1 MPHDHETDAVPPLI
15 LVSVGN
21 SRIKFALAR
30 GIELQESAAVPSGQ
44 PREAGEQIRGMLAEV
59 PEASV
64 VIASVNTPAADELE
78 ESLLSTEIE
87 VYRVGRDLEVPLPV
101 ALDDPSTVGQDRLL
115 NALGA
120 FRTARQACVVID
132 VGTAVTVD
140 FVDGEGTFQGG
151 TISPGPRM
159 MLEALH
165 EFTAALPEVAF
176 GAPDPARGPFG
187 KDTAHAMLLGVR
199 AGVQGLVHLLV
210 DRYAEAFGAYPRVI
224 ATGGDARSL
233 FDGDEIVET
242 IVPDLQLMGL
252 AAACQIALADDD
264 PDEPDDSDE

>member
-1 MPHDHETDAVPPLI
+1 MPHQHENDAAPPLI

-21 SRIKFALAR
+21 SRIKFVLAR
-30 GIELQESAAVPSGQ
+30 GIALEESRAVPSGQ
-44 PREAGEQIRGMLAEV
+44 AREGADQIRAMLEES
-59 PEASV
+59 PDASV

-78 ESLLSTEIE
+78 EALLSSETE
-87 VYRVGRDLEVPLPV
+87 VYRVGRDLEIPLPI

-165 EFTAALPEVAF
+165 EFTAALPDIAYTT
-176 GAPDPARGPFG
+176 PDPARGVFG

-210 DRYAEAFGAYPRVI
+210 ERYAEAFGAYPRVI
-224 ATGGDARSL
+224 ATGGDAGSL

-242 IVPDLQLMGL
+242 VVPDLQLMGL
-252 AAACQIALADDD
+252 AAACEIALADDGGGDSDD
-264 PDEPDDSDE
+264 PDE